1 MNIKLATLF
10 FFIVSVNVMADQTY
24 NLSASVKHNDKVL
37 ISPELK
43 LIEGDW
49 EQIQN
54 DSCIY
59 SSKVSEQ
66 PDNTL
71 LVEIDI
77 SCGDFEFQPSFTLTP
92 ESGESAFEIGELGNV
107 WVFEVSVL
115 AQH

>member
-1 MNIKLATLF
+1 LF

-43 LIEGDW
+43 LIEGGW

-92 ESGESAFEIGELGNV
+92 ESRESAFEIGELGNV